1 MVSVIIPVFN
11 AEKTL
16 PDCVRSIQRQTYSDY
31 ELIFID
37 DGSKDRSG
45 QICDDF
51 RKQCAEK
58 GISCQVIH
66 QENGGVSK
74 ARNCGM
80 DHANGEYF
88 VCVDSDDVVEPC
100 YLEDLVRSAQM
111 HPELGH
117 VLCSFRCT
125 SHVHDYVFSDQDEL
139 SVLNRSDYMLL
150 SDKILVQ
157 GPCLALYRTEIVR
170 KHKIR
175 MREDLSLAEDTLF
188 NLEYLDALDRP
199 LIGVVNKPNYIYQN
213 ENPNS
218 LNRKYRPDLLH
229 IQELTV
235 QSIKQYMC
243 KWKITDDDSWRRF
256 YNASF
261 FKYLN
266 VFENTFHSQNPMS
279 LREKINYNNTILKSE
294 SFRNALKKSA
304 VNLPAVQRRAYQSGK
319 YGHVLI
325 AERIQEIKIAASS
338 LLRRKKDHRGDLQ

>member
-31 ELIFID
+31 ELILID
-37 DGSKDRSG
+37 DGSTDRSG
-45 QICDDF
+45 QMCDDIG
-51 RKQCAEK
+51 KQCAEK
-58 GISCQVIH
+58 GIRCQVVH
-66 QENGGVSK
+66 QENGGVSR

-100 YLEDLVRSAQM
+100 YLEALVDTVET

-117 VLCSFRCT
+117 VLCGFRCT

-170 KHKIR
+170 KHGIR

-188 NLEYLDALDRP
+188 NLEYLDALDCP
-199 LIGVVNKPNYIYQN
+199 LIGAVNKTNYIYQDEAPDSLYRKYNQDLLYVN
-213 ENPNS
+213 ETVNQALAYY
-218 LNRKYRPDLLH
+218 LNR
-229 IQELTV
+229 
-235 QSIKQYMC
+235 
-243 KWKITDDDSWRRF
+243 WGITDKDAWR
-256 YNASF
+256 
-261 FKYLN
+261 KYDLSAFN
-266 VFENTFHSQNPMS
+266 RYSAVLSNTFHRQNPMS
-279 LREKINYNNTILKSE
+279 RKEKLKYNNAVME
-294 SFRNALKKSA
+294 REGFQEAFRKSA
-304 VNLPAVQRRAYQSGK
+304 CSLPPALCKAYKSGDYRRVLAAIRMQKAKEFISG
-319 YGHVLI
+319 H
-325 AERIQEIKIAASS
+325 
-338 LLRRKKDHRGDLQ
+338 LRNIFDRRGDLQ